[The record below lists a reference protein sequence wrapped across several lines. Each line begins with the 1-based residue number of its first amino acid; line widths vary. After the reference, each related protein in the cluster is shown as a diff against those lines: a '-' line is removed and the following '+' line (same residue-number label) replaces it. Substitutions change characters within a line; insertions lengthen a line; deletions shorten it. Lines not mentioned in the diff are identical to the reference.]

1 MYGDL
6 ANNLYMVLYTYRNHL
21 SYQIKD
27 TLMTTD
33 LMQRTRIENPSDL
46 VLGAGMK
53 ASISSVAINTMSVG
67 RTLNVSSNGV
77 SVGAMKAVV
86 SVVID
91 YEAGYQMGGEYEYT
105 SLDDVSNIDTLEGCA
120 AYAKDGRFDFS
131 IAYRKDDDKPFDNW
145 WVKVESDEE
154 LLQEILE
161 AGNECDVDESYGEL
175 DDCFAYEWD
184 SANRDVA
191 YDLASYLSVH
201 NEHLKNNPIS
211 GVEFDTL
218 VRQAMA
224 DHLAAT
230 F

>member
-1 MYGDL
+1 
-6 ANNLYMVLYTYRNHL
+6 
-21 SYQIKD
+21 
-27 TLMTTD
+27 MTTD

-67 RTLNVSSNGV
+67 RTLNTPSNGV

-105 SLDDVSNIDTLEGCA
+105 SLDDVSNINTLEGCI
-120 AYAKDGRFDFS
+120 AYAKNGRFDFS

-154 LLQEILE
+154 LLEEILK
-161 AGNECDVDESYGEL
+161 AGNDCDVDESYGEL
-175 DDCFAYEWD
+175 GDSFAYEWD

-191 YDLASYLSVH
+191 YDLVGYLDAG
-201 NEHLKNNPIS
+201 NTHLKNNPIQVS
-211 GVEFDTL
+211 EVDAL
-218 VRQAMA
+218 VRQAMI
-224 DHLAAT
+224 DHLRAA